1 MTKYKTTKTDNNY
14 YMLMRQSAPSII
26 FIFKSVGL
34 APMNSTIVGM
44 LCYDYND

>member
-14 YMLMRQSAPSII
+14 YMLMKQSVPSI
-26 FIFKSVGL
+26 IFKSVGT
-34 APMNSTIVGM
+34 APMNSTTVGM